1 MERVPELRDD
11 GELLALHN
19 TLVYGALDA
28 LAGLLLITIIWRS
41 IAISRDRAGISGQR
55 TECAIEHPVSGL
67 DRVVD
72 NICRVLGHFPETESM
87 LSDQHLIEP

>member
-1 MERVPELRDD
+1 MESVPELRDD
-11 GELLALHN
+11 GELLALHK
-19 TLVYGALDA
+19 TLVDGALDA
-28 LAGLLLITIIWRS
+28 LSGPFLITIIWRS
-41 IAISRDRAGISGQR
+41 TAISRDRAGIPGQR